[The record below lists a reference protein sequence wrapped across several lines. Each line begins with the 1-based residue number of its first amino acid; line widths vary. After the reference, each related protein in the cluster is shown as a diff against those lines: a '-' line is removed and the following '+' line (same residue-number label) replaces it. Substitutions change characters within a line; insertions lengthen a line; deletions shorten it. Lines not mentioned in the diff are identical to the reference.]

1 MDIKIDQQVLSA
13 ATTMIAGQH
22 GIFGGVL
29 LAARDGTA
37 TMTGRSRSTA
47 VVVTMPAETPTPGS
61 VYLASPATLA
71 AVVAAQPKGALSL
84 AAGKTRSTLRSAA
97 GGRYT
102 LEQLPLDEF
111 PANTID
117 DSDAPAW
124 QVPAGTLA
132 RLLQQTAFSVS
143 VDESRPALCG
153 VLVDVAPGE
162 VRCTSTDGHRLSTAW
177 ADAPCTHTA
186 SAILHR
192 DGLALVQRSLG
203 AVADAEVATVTIRA
217 ASVTVEVAG
226 VVIQTR
232 ATEIAFPD
240 WRRVVPAA
248 GKSPV
253 IVDRREMLAALR
265 RGGVLKRSARVPV
278 ILRGADGRVVIEQA
292 IADVGDAHEEVACE
306 GGDCDVAVN
315 LRYLVDILTA
325 CDADRVTIDAEAD
338 AFAPVLV
345 SGGGSAE
352 WVVMPMRR

>member
-1 MDIKIDQQVLSA
+1 MDIKIDQQTLSA
-13 ATTMIAGQH
+13 AAAMVAGQP
-22 GIFGGVL
+22 GIVGGVS
-29 LAARDGTA
+29 LAARDGTV
-37 TMTGRSRSTA
+37 TVTGRSRSTA

-71 AVVAAQPKGALSL
+71 AVVSAQPKGALSL
-84 AAGKTRSTLRSAA
+84 VDGETRATLRSAS

-102 LEQLPLDEF
+102 LEQLLLDEF
-111 PANTID
+111 PADTID
-117 DSDAPAW
+117 DSDAPSW
-124 QVPAGTLA
+124 EVPAGTLA
-132 RLLQQTAFSVS
+132 RLLQQTASSVS
-143 VDESRPALCG
+143 SDESRPALCG
-153 VLVDVAPGE
+153 VLVDVVPGE

-240 WRRVVPAA
+240 WRKVVPSP
-248 GKSPV
+248 GKAPV
-253 IVDRREMLAALR
+253 VVDRRELLAALR
-265 RGGVLKRSARVPV
+265 RVGVLERSARVPV
-278 ILRGADGRVVIEQA
+278 TLRATDGRMVIEQA

-315 LRYLVDILTA
+315 LRYLVDVLTA
-325 CDADRVTIDAEAD
+325 CDDDRVTIDAGVD